1 MPTTKDYLL
10 KKYQRNAIDEYLAKE
25 LKNAEYGG
33 VELRRTPLGDR
44 VILRVGRVGLAIG
57 GRGRNIHR
65 ITEALREQYE
75 LDNPQIEVT
84 EVENPELDS
93 RIMAYR
99 LASSLERGRHFRRS
113 AHGIIRRI
121 LSIGA
126 KGVEIKISGKI
137 TSQRARVETFRAGF
151 VAKAGDPAET
161 FVDIGKATA
170 LIRRGL
176 IGVQVRIMRGDAI
189 LPDDIAIE
197 AEPTSTSMIVDT
209 GVEEPEIIEEVS
221 EEVIEELE
229 EFPDIDEELEK
240 IAEEKDK
247 KKKKPKD
254 EFEELEEVDKV
265 SKAKKTEKASKTE
278 KEDKTKKPKEA
289 PKEEKAKKE
298 APKEEK
304 AKKEAPKEE
313 KPKEEKSKKK

>member
-10 KKYQRNAIDEYLAKE
+10 KKYQKNAIDEYLAEE

-44 VILRVGRVGLAIG
+44 VILKVGRVGLAIG

-84 EVENPELDS
+84 EVENPELDA
-93 RIMAYR
+93 RIMAFR

-126 KGVEIKISGKI
+126 KGIEIKISGKI

-151 VAKAGDPAET
+151 VAKAGDPAERY
-161 FVDIGKATA
+161 VDIGKATA

-176 IGVQVRIMRGDAI
+176 IGIQVRIMRGDAI

-197 AEPTSTSMIVDT
+197 AEPTSTSMIVDI
-209 GVEEPEIIEEVS
+209 GIEEEPEIIEEVS

-240 IAEEKDK
+240 ITEEESKK

-265 SKAKKTEKASKTE
+265 SKSKKDVKASKSK
-278 KEDKTKKPKEA
+278 KEDKE
-289 PKEEKAKKE
+289 
-298 APKEEK
+298 
-304 AKKEAPKEE
+304 EE
-313 KPKEEKSKKK
+313 KPKKDVKASKSKKEDEVEEKPKDKSKKK

>member
-10 KKYQRNAIDEYLAKE
+10 KKYQRNAIDEYLAEE

-44 VILRVGRVGLAIG
+44 VLLRVGRVGLAIG

-65 ITEALREQYE
+65 ITEALREQYD

-84 EVENPELDS
+84 EVENPELDA
-93 RIMAYR
+93 RIMAFR

-121 LSIGA
+121 MSIGA

-151 VAKAGDPAET
+151 VAKAGDPAERY
-161 FVDIGKATA
+161 VDIGKATA

-176 IGVQVRIMRGDAI
+176 IGIQVRIMRGDAI
-189 LPDDIAIE
+189 LPDDISIE

-209 GVEEPEIIEEVS
+209 GIEEEPEIIEEVS

-240 IAEEKDK
+240 ITDEESKK

-265 SKAKKTEKASKTE
+265 SKSKKEVKASKSK
-278 KEDKTKKPKEA
+278 KEDKEEEKPK
-289 PKEEKAKKE
+289 KEVKASKSKKE
-298 APKEEK
+298 DKE
-304 AKKEAPKEE
+304 EE
-313 KPKEEKSKKK
+313 KPKEKSKKK